1 MTQIYKDDYVRV
13 DKDGNLVESFD
24 VVYHVSSIDKE
35 EISNAKKCNERFVRM
50 IDLPKKIQAKYLKHF
65 KYMGV

>member
-35 EISNAKKCNERFVRM
+35 EISNAKKYNERFVRM

-65 KYMGV
+65 KFMGV

>member
-1 MTQIYKDDYVRV
+1 MTQIHKNDYVRV
-13 DKDGNLVESFD
+13 NKEGELVESYNI
-24 VVYHVSSIDKE
+24 VYHVSSIDKE

-50 IDLPKKIQAKYLKHF
+50 IDLLKKIQAKYLKHF

>member
-65 KYMGV
+65 KFMGV

>member
-13 DKDGNLVESFD
+13 DKNGNLVESFD

-35 EISNAKKCNERFVRM
+35 EINNAKKCNERFVRM

-65 KYMGV
+65 KFMGV

>member
-13 DKDGNLVESFD
+13 DKDGNLVESFNI
-24 VVYHVSSIDKE
+24 VYHVSSIDKE

>member
-13 DKDGNLVESFD
+13 DKDGNLVESFN

-35 EISNAKKCNERFVRM
+35 EISNAKKCNERFIRM

-65 KYMGV
+65 KFMGV

>member
-13 DKDGNLVESFD
+13 DKNGNLVESFD

-65 KYMGV
+65 KFMGV

>member
-13 DKDGNLVESFD
+13 DKDGNLVESFNI
-24 VVYHVSSIDKE
+24 VYHVSSIDKE
-35 EISNAKKCNERFVRM
+35 EISNAKKCNERFIRM

-65 KYMGV
+65 KFMGV

>member
-13 DKDGNLVESFD
+13 DKDGNLVESFN